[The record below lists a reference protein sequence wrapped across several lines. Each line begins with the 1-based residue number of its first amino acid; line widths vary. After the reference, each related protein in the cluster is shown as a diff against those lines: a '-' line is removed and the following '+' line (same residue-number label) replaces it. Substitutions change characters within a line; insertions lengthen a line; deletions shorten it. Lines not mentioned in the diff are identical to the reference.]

1 MLAEDMPKISYEPTE
16 EIVLHQVLEYDN
28 KAFFEEVMR
37 QNLAQQMSVIPTV
50 NWIDGIAFSVWR
62 FPETDDV
69 VRDALDGKL
78 HLFSVAFTRVGFQT
92 HYTINLANQDIKV
105 PLRNVSNNANF
116 VALVAFLKEF
126 NQEKASV
133 SVSATK
139 EG

>member
-1 MLAEDMPKISYEPTE
+1 MPKISYEPTE

-69 VRDALDGKL
+69 IREALDGKL
-78 HLFSVAFTRVGFQT
+78 HLFSVAFTRVGYQT
-92 HYTINLANQDIKV
+92 PFAINLANQEIKV
-105 PLRNVSNNANF
+105 PLKNASNNANF
-116 VALVAFLKEF
+116 VALVAFLKGF
-126 NQEKASV
+126 KAESADV
-133 SVSATK
+133 AVSAVK
-139 EG
+139 E